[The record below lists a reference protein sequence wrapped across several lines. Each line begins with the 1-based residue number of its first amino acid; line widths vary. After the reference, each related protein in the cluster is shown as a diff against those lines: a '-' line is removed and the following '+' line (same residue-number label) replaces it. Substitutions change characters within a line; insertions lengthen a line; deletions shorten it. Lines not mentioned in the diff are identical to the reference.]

1 MRQLVSYLD
10 DTMDEEV
17 LCVQAYVKSD
27 TWFIQLA
34 VTSKTVARLCKQEEL
49 TRIHAFVAG

>member
-1 MRQLVSYLD
+1 MVRQLVSYLD

-27 TWFIQLA
+27 TWFA